1 MSNRVLSVAI
11 LAASLVGCGGAQ
23 VEVAPPPPPGPAPA
37 PIVAVAAPLPDR
49 TLLRGG
55 EKDKLYII
63 VNGRRRLTDAKTVD
77 ALGIPSATAREVS
90 PGEFAAIPEGKPL
103 KTNWQINKLIPQDL
117 SKLRDRT
124 LIRSSDGPRIYIVA
138 NGQRHWVDDMPTF
151 VALGLN
157 PNEIITI
164 TPEQM
169 ATVPEGPV
177 W

>member
-1 MSNRVLSVAI
+1 MTSNRVLFAAA
-11 LAASLVGCGGAQ
+11 LAASLGGCGGAQ
-23 VEVAPPPPPGPAPA
+23 VEVAPPPAAPA
-37 PIVAVAAPLPDR
+37 PVVAVAAPLPNR

-63 VNGRRRLTDAKTVD
+63 VRGQRRLTDVKTVE
-77 ALGIPSATAREVS
+77 ALGISSATAREAS
-90 PGEFAAIPEGKPL
+90 PAEFAAIPEGKPL

-124 LIRSSDGPRIYIVA
+124 LIRASDSPRIYVIA
-138 NGQRHWVDDMPTF
+138 NGQRHWVDDMATF

-164 TPEQM
+164 SPAQM

>member
-1 MSNRVLSVAI
+1 MSNRLYFVAVV
-11 LAASLVGCGGAQ
+11 AASLGGCGGAQ
-23 VEVAPPPPPGPAPA
+23 VEVAGPPVAAGPV
-37 PIVAVAAPLPDR
+37 VAVAVPLADR

-63 VNGRRRLTDAKTVD
+63 VGGRRRITDARTVE
-77 ALGIPSATAREVS
+77 ALGIPAATAREAS
-90 PGEFAAIPEGKPL
+90 PAEFASIPEGKPL
-103 KTNWQINKLIPQDL
+103 RTNWQINKLIPQDL

-124 LIRSSDGPRIYIVA
+124 LIRASDSPRIYLVA
-138 NGQRHWVDDMPTF
+138 NGQRHWVEDMPTF
-151 VALGLN
+151 AALGLN

-169 ATVPEGPV
+169 AQVPEGPV

>member
-1 MSNRVLSVAI
+1 MSNRLYFAAV
-11 LAASLVGCGGAQ
+11 LAASLGGCGGAR
-23 VEVAPPPPPGPAPA
+23 VEVAPPVAAGPV
-37 PIVAVAAPLPDR
+37 VAVAVPLADR

-63 VNGRRRLTDAKTVD
+63 VNGRRRITDARTVE
-77 ALGIPSATAREVS
+77 ALGIPAATAREVS
-90 PGEFAAIPEGKPL
+90 PAEFASIPEGKPL
-103 KTNWQINKLIPQDL
+103 RTNWQINKLIPQDL

-124 LIRSSDGPRIYIVA
+124 LVRASDSPRVYLVC
-138 NGQRHWVDDMPTF
+138 NGQRHWVEDMPTF
-151 VALGLN
+151 AALGLN

-169 ATVPEGPV
+169 VQVPEGPV